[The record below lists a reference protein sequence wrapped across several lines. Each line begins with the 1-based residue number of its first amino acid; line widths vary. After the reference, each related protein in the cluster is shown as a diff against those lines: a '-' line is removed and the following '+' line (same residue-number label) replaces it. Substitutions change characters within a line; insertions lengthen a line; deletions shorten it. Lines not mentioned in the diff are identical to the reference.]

1 MPGSNATGLMLALLT
16 ALFWGALPLALKH
29 LLSTVDALSIV
40 CLRFWVAAAWTW
52 GLSCRHPG
60 NSTPL
65 GRREKILLVLA
76 AAGLSCNFVFFN
88 TRLLELANGDMLI
101 GMALGIMA
109 AVVWTSYGIAQK
121 VLLRTISPGR
131 IMRFIYL
138 AGALALTPLST
149 PSAFLEL
156 DSLQTA
162 CLIFACINTIVAYGA
177 FSTAMKN
184 WHAAKVSAVVTTT
197 PLFTLGLEA
206 LGALALPQ
214 VFPLEHLGLLSLLG
228 AVVVVLGAM
237 GIALGPMLHLPH
249 KRS

>member
-1 MPGSNATGLMLALLT
+1 MLLLLGSVFVLREPFLPIQGGSVIVLLGGLLL
-16 ALFWGALPLALKH
+16 
-29 LLSTVDALSIV
+29 
-40 CLRFWVAAAWTW
+40 
-52 GLSCRHPG
+52 
-60 NSTPL
+60 
-65 GRREKILLVLA
+65 
-76 AAGLSCNFVFFN
+76 FFN
-88 TRLLELANGDMLI
+88 TRLLELANGDMFI

-109 AVVWTSYGIAQK
+109 AVVWASYGIAQK
-121 VLLRTISPGR
+121 VLLRTIS
-131 IMRFIYL
+131 
-138 AGALALTPLST
+138 T

-156 DSLQTA
+156 DSLQMA

-206 LGALALPQ
+206 LGAMALPQ

-228 AVVVVLGAM
+228 AVIVVLGAM

>member
-1 MPGSNATGLMLALLT
+1 
-16 ALFWGALPLALKH
+16 
-29 LLSTVDALSIV
+29 
-40 CLRFWVAAAWTW
+40 
-52 GLSCRHPG
+52 
-60 NSTPL
+60 
-65 GRREKILLVLA
+65 
-76 AAGLSCNFVFFN
+76 
-88 TRLLELANGDMLI
+88 MLI

-109 AVVWTSYGIAQK
+109 AVVWASYGIAQK

-206 LGALALPQ
+206 LGALFLWSTWACSACWELSSSCWGPWASRLAPCCTCRTSVPELRASCWRDRCRGFFLRCGTKRPAFSPGNTGPFARQLQLDSARQTALQ
-214 VFPLEHLGLLSLLG
+214 DTTR
-228 AVVVVLGAM
+228 A
-237 GIALGPMLHLPH
+237 
-249 KRS
+249 RSSVG

>member
-1 MPGSNATGLMLALLT
+1 
-16 ALFWGALPLALKH
+16 
-29 LLSTVDALSIV
+29 
-40 CLRFWVAAAWTW
+40 
-52 GLSCRHPG
+52 
-60 NSTPL
+60 
-65 GRREKILLVLA
+65 
-76 AAGLSCNFVFFN
+76 
-88 TRLLELANGDMLI
+88 MLI

-109 AVVWTSYGIAQK
+109 AVVWAGYGIAQK
-121 VLLRTISPGR
+121 ILLRTISPGR

-138 AGALALTPLST
+138 AGALALTPLSS

-156 DSLQTA
+156 DPLQMG
-162 CLIFACINTIVAYGA
+162 CLLFACINTIIAYGA
-177 FSTAMKN
+177 FSTAMNN

-206 LGALALPQ
+206 LGSLALPQ

>member
-1 MPGSNATGLMLALLT
+1 MPMSM
-16 ALFWGALPLALKH
+16 
-29 LLSTVDALSIV
+29 
-40 CLRFWVAAAWTW
+40 
-52 GLSCRHPG
+52 
-60 NSTPL
+60 
-65 GRREKILLVLA
+65 
-76 AAGLSCNFVFFN
+76 
-88 TRLLELANGDMLI
+88 
-101 GMALGIMA
+101 
-109 AVVWTSYGIAQK
+109 
-121 VLLRTISPGR
+121 
-131 IMRFIYL
+131 
-138 AGALALTPLST
+138 ALTPLST

-156 DSLQTA
+156 DSLQTG

-184 WHAAKVSAVVTTT
+184 WHTAKVSAVVTTT

-206 LGALALPQ
+206 LGSMALPQ

>member
-1 MPGSNATGLMLALLT
+1 
-16 ALFWGALPLALKH
+16 
-29 LLSTVDALSIV
+29 
-40 CLRFWVAAAWTW
+40 
-52 GLSCRHPG
+52 
-60 NSTPL
+60 
-65 GRREKILLVLA
+65 
-76 AAGLSCNFVFFN
+76 
-88 TRLLELANGDMLI
+88 MLI

-109 AVVWTSYGIAQK
+109 AVVWAGYGIAQK
-121 VLLRTISPGR
+121 ILLRTISPGR

-138 AGALALTPLST
+138 AGALALTPLSS

-156 DSLQTA
+156 DSLQMG
-162 CLIFACINTIVAYGA
+162 CLLFACINTIIAYGA
-177 FSTAMKN
+177 FSTAMNN

-206 LGALALPQ
+206 LGSLALPQ